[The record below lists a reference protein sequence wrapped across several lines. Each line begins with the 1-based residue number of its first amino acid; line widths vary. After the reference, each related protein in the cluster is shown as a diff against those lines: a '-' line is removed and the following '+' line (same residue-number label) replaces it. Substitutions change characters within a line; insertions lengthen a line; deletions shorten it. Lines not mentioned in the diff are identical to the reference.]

1 MGNRGKLWENKG
13 NCGKRMGTLGEV
25 REMNETLW
33 EIEQNEGKS
42 QGKLRKI
49 VYKVRWKFGK

>member
-33 EIEQNEGKS
+33 EIEQNQGKS
-42 QGKLRKI
+42 QGKLRKNCL
-49 VYKVRWKFGK
+49 